1 MFYFLKQKSKTQKQS
16 VCNMDTDAEVPIP
29 KFSNGRKQS
38 TSLFLHKKP
47 ACKKLSTMKKL
58 VLTKLI
64 TF

>member
-1 MFYFLKQKSKTQKQS
+1 
-16 VCNMDTDAEVPIP
+16 MDTDAEVPIP

-47 ACKKLSTMKKL
+47 ACKKLSNMKKL
-58 VLTKLI
+58 ALAKLI